1 MSDLLAAHVALDGSI
16 DSPAQARAL
25 VADLL
30 RPEQQQPL
38 SDVARLLTSE
48 LVTGAVLRAS
58 SRVAIDVQR
67 GPDTLRVEVEE
78 AAPEPPAA
86 APPAFPGAPAWGLRL
101 VEELA
106 DDWGTEMRD
115 EGIAA
120 WFELRTGR
128 R

>member
-1 MSDLLAAHVALDGSI
+1 MSDLLEVHAALDGSI

-30 RPEQQQPL
+30 RAEQQERL
-38 SDVARLLTSE
+38 CDVARLLTSE

-58 SRVAIDVQR
+58 SRVAIDAQR
-67 GPDTLRVEVEE
+67 GPDILRVEVAES
-78 AAPEPPAA
+78 APEPPAA
-86 APPAFPGAPAWGLRL
+86 PLPAFPGATVWGLRL

-106 DDWGTEMRD
+106 DDWGTETRD
-115 EGIAA
+115 DGVAA